1 MSTTF
6 VPVNLPPEAATDP
19 AVALPWVRETL
30 QRVAEARGWT
40 SAGLSAALQ
49 SADKAYAEADE
60 ADWWGADPH
69 TFWSA
74 LGRETAGASWAGEPG
89 AADLVLLWETAA
101 GWTLDVQAQETAEA
115 PITQMAGT
123 VEESASDVATVATV
137 AKQEAQKPST
147 WAAVAVVAVVVAI
160 VVLRR

>member
-1 MSTTF
+1 MSTF

-60 ADWWGADPH
+60 ADWWGADPD
-69 TFWSA
+69 TFWAA
-74 LGRETAGASWAGEPG
+74 LGRETAGASWAVEPG

-101 GWTLDVQAQETAEA
+101 GWTLDVQAQETAKS
-115 PITQMAGT
+115 PITQAVGT
-123 VEESASDVATVATV
+123 AEESATDVGTVATT
-137 AKQEAQKPST
+137 AKEAAQKPST
-147 WAAVAVVAVVVAI
+147 WAALVVVAVVVA
-160 VVLRR
+160 VVALRR